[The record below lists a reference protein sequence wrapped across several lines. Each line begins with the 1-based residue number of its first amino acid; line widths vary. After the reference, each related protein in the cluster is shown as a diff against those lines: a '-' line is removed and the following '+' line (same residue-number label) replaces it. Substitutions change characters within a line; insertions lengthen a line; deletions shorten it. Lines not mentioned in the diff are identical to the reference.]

1 MKHIRYIALLTATT
15 ILITPSVLGQ
25 PRITSKVNISPE
37 VKLTDQEKESISLSA
52 GQILIHVDKARQA
65 LKIKDVSRAKEQ
77 VEKGLTL
84 ANIIKT
90 ALPTFDVETQVTAG
104 KLRYEDKDQVQP
116 SLVTL
121 HEELNA
127 VALLE
132 PVRTSKK
139 EADQAEATSQHR
151 PVAANVEMRESR
163 AQLDINLALAGLEK
177 AKQAL
182 AEDKLGEADQALAII
197 QTGVVFEY
205 IVADLPLER
214 ASTNLLIAREAIKQH
229 KEEEAKAALQVAS
242 DSLSE
247 YAASSDAPHAK
258 EVSDLKNEVQNLA
271 SGNLDN
277 TSAQEAITKCWQKI
291 ATWSE

>member
-1 MKHIRYIALLTATT
+1 MKYTALLTATT
-15 ILITPSVLGQ
+15 ILITPGALGQ

-52 GQILIHVDKARQA
+52 GQILIHVNKARQA
-65 LKIKDVSRAKEQ
+65 LKTKEMGRAKEQ
-77 VEKGLTL
+77 VEKALTL

-90 ALPTFDVETQVTAG
+90 ALPTFDVETEVTAG
-104 KLRYEDKDQVQP
+104 KLHYEDNDKLQP

-132 PVRTSKK
+132 PVRISKK
-139 EADQAEATSQHR
+139 EADQAEAASQHR
-151 PVAANVEMRESR
+151 PVAANVEVRESR
-163 AQLDINLALAGLEK
+163 AQLDINLALAGLGK

-182 AEDKLGEADQALAII
+182 ADNKADEADRALAII

-229 KEEEAKAALQVAS
+229 NEEEAKAALRVAS

-247 YAASSDAPHAK
+247 YAANAEAPHSK
-258 EVSDLKNEVQNLA
+258 EVSDLKNELQSLA
-271 SGNLDN
+271 SGTMDN
-277 TSAQEAITKCWQKI
+277 TSAQEAITKCWQKM

>member
-1 MKHIRYIALLTATT
+1 MT
-15 ILITPSVLGQ
+15 ILITPCAMGQ
-25 PRITSKVNISPE
+25 SRITSKINISPE

-52 GQILIHVDKARQA
+52 GQILIHVNKAREA
-65 LKIKDVSRAKEQ
+65 LKVKDINRAKEQ

-84 ANIIKT
+84 TNIIK
-90 ALPTFDVETQVTAG
+90 AAMPTFDVETQVTAG
-104 KLRYEDKDQVQP
+104 KLHYEDKDKVKP

-132 PVRTSKK
+132 SVRTSKK
-139 EADQAEATSQHR
+139 EAEQVEAGIQHR

-182 AEDKLGEADQALAII
+182 ADNKIDQADHALAII
-197 QTGVVFEY
+197 QTGVLFEY

-214 ASTNLLIAREAIKQH
+214 ASTNLLIAREAIKEH
-229 KEEEAKAALQVAS
+229 KEEEAKVALQVAS

-247 YAASSDAPHAK
+247 YAASLDAPHAK
-258 EVSDLKNEVQNLA
+258 EVSELKNEVQNLA
-271 SGNLDN
+271 SGNLDD
-277 TSAQEAITKCWQKI
+277 TSAQEAITKYWQKI